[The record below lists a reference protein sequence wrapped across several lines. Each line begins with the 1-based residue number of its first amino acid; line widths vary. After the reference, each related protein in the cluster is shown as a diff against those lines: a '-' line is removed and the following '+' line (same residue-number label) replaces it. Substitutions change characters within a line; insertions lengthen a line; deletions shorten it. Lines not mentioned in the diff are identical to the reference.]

1 MTKLNI
7 QGLARKEKH
16 LMGAM
21 VSSPGETFVSVD
33 LASGEPSVTCHYSGD
48 QNYYDATFGM
58 VGKEPYYDQDGYL
71 KIDDIYLAAAA
82 FNPVSRDRVR
92 EVFSKSYN
100 NVSAYQTW
108 LQFPNII
115 KSELKAVRDINKILV
130 LGIGYS
136 MGPKKMVTSCQDKGI
151 VLSLKDAKMF
161 YREYWN
167 WCPKVKELSNMLEE
181 KLERDGYLVND
192 FGYRLVPD
200 KSYKALNY
208 WIQSSV
214 SGIMSVLI
222 AKFFAIAPYCRFV
235 TIIHDELIF
244 SVADDMIEDSRK
256 AMADAFE
263 SLNQDLNWNVK
274 IRGGFKPGKTLYEAK

>member
-1 MTKLNI
+1 MKLNP
-7 QGLARKEKH
+7 QGLSRKEKG
-16 LMGAM
+16 LM
-21 VSSPGETFVSVD
+21 SSLVPPKDHTFVSVD
-33 LASGEPSVTCHYSGD
+33 LSSAEPAVSCHYSGD
-48 QNYYDATFGM
+48 QNYFDAVFGM
-58 VGKEPYYDQDGYL
+58 KGKEPYYDQDGYL
-71 KIDDIYLAAAA
+71 KIDDIYLAASA
-82 FNPVSRDRVR
+82 FSPISRNAVR

-108 LQFPNII
+108 VQFPDTL
-115 KSELKAVRDINKILV
+115 KSELKAVRDLHKILV

-136 MGPKKMVTSCQDKGI
+136 MGPKKMVKSCEERGI
-151 VLSLKDAKMF
+151 VLSLKDAKTF

-167 WCPKVKELSNMLEE
+167 WCPKIKELSNMLEE
-181 KLERDGYLVND
+181 KLERDGYLIND
-192 FGYRLVPD
+192 FGYRLIPD

-222 AKFFAIAPYCRFV
+222 AKFFAIAPYCKFV

-244 SVADDMIEDSRK
+244 TVADDRLEDSRK

-263 SLNQDLNWNVK
+263 SLNQDLRWTVK
-274 IRGGFKPGKTLYEAK
+274 IRGGFKPGKNLYTAK